1 MENQLAHLYGLES
14 VSGESGA
21 QTRPVRLVID
31 RFDQWS
37 NPSGM
42 VLVPSRCWCYSA
54 DDGAREAA

>member
-1 MENQLAHLYGLES
+1 MDNRLVHLLDLELI
-14 VSGESGA
+14 SGESGSPA
-21 QTRPVRLVID
+21 RPVRLVID

-42 VLVPSRCWCYSA
+42 ALVPSRCYSA